1 MSRYHLRVTIALAV
15 MTTAVVLASATAV
28 VVPGRA
34 DAAVVTSNEAIVQ
47 PGTLTPLHGGGSAT
61 PYGVVLP
68 AGASCPGDTAHDQY
82 RVYSYLIPTGV
93 ALTSVSFKGF
103 LPRSYYGF
111 IAYGAYFGA
120 VNTAEGTGQIVGI
133 PDSFVFIRLTP
144 SELFSSDTTSSAT
157 WEGGIACVNR
167 DGVATDAWNTQFRFT
182 RDSKDPG
189 GFRWTVE
196 NPASVSAAGGTPWL
210 WIGGGLVALS
220 VLSAVVLLI
229 LLRRDPS
236 ETDTRGDEGSGGGPP
251 VDGDGTLPSGG
262 PSADAKL
269 PDADDHGSYD
279 AAGASVSA
287 RVSAGAGANDTSVD
301 EPSEPEPEPDPVPTP
316 AR

>member
-1 MSRYHLRVTIALAV
+1 VALAG
-15 MTTAVVLASATAV
+15 ATAV
-28 VVPGRA
+28 LVPGRA
-34 DAAVVTSNEAIVQ
+34 DAAVVTNREAIVQ
-47 PGTLTPLHGGGSAT
+47 PGTLTPLDGGGSAT

-82 RVYSYLIPTGV
+82 RVYSYLIPAGV
-93 ALTSVSFKGF
+93 ALTSVSFKGI
-103 LPRSYYGF
+103 LPRNYYGF

-133 PDSFVFIRLTP
+133 PESFVFSRLTP
-144 SELFSSDTTSSAT
+144 SDLFSSHTTSAAT

-167 DGVATDAWNTQFRFT
+167 QGVATDAWNTQFRFV

-196 NPASVSAAGGTPWL
+196 NPALVSAAGGTPWL

-220 VLSAVVLLI
+220 VLSAVILLI
-229 LLRRDPS
+229 LLRRDPRQ
-236 ETDTRGDEGSGGGPP
+236 TDARDGEGSGGGPP
-251 VDGDGTLPSGG
+251 VDGDGTRPSGG

-269 PDADDHGSYD
+269 SDADDHGWHD
-279 AAGASVSA
+279 AAGLGAGPSVSA
-287 RVSAGAGANDTSVD
+287 GVTAGAGA
-301 EPSEPEPEPDPVPTP
+301 SEASGGQASEPDPVPTP